1 MPTVT
6 FVISDTPEGV
16 SVHSDF
22 QPAIG
27 NPCSP
32 AQAAALDI
40 ISRTRKEY
48 GLEIT
53 KANKNALRLTTDA
66 NAVEPIAPKIDL
78 AANMHRP
85 LHEAVVDG
93 HFHNV
98 VVR

>member
-6 FVISDTPEGV
+6 FVISDTPDGV

-48 GLEIT
+48 GLELT
-53 KANKNALRLTTDA
+53 KADKSTLHLNGNANGLDIDA
-66 NAVEPIAPKIDL
+66 
-78 AANMHRP
+78 R
-85 LHEAVVDG
+85 
-93 HFHNV
+93 FQNV